1 VSNPTQTHWVTD
13 NISERPNG
21 SASDRNGH
29 RGACRHPLEIE
40 ALIAATSEGY
50 NFPRSFW
57 KQTWE
62 GKVGEARDGNVW
74 TT

>member
-1 VSNPTQTHWVTD
+1 VSNPAQAHPVTD
-13 NISERPNG
+13 NITDRPKG
-21 SASDRNGH
+21 PASNRNGQ
-29 RGACRHPLEIE
+29 RGISRHPLEID

-62 GKVGEARDGNVW
+62 GKVGEARDGIVW
-74 TT
+74 TI